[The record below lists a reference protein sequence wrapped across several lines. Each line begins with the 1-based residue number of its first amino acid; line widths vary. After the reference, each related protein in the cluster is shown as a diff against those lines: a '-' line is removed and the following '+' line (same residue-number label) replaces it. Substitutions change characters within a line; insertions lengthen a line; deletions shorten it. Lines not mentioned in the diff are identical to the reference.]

1 MPAVVPEWGN
11 YAFAEKQTAGNSKID
26 GFVDACCYFLLFQDV
41 FKMLRFHVSFR
52 GCIASKMHFWGAGKV
67 GEGGLGKFYCEVQ
80 RLETIQM
87 EVGVIPLFT
96 VIDVFTNIILISD
109 RYYS

>member
-1 MPAVVPEWGN
+1 MH
-11 YAFAEKQTAGNSKID
+11 
-26 GFVDACCYFLLFQDV
+26 
-41 FKMLRFHVSFR
+41 LRS
-52 GCIASKMHFWGAGKV
+52 GAGKV

-96 VIDVFTNIILISD
+96 VIDVFTNIIFISD
-109 RYYS
+109 RYYSWWKKSGYITTWDDPKTL